1 MISISH
7 QKTVIQQYIVEK
19 VIFKSEEKIE
29 ELIFEETARII
40 PNIKSEPQTPNNYE
54 LYANKLERRF
64 PISKV
69 KLEEVKIEQEE
80 TVLKKPVIR
89 LKKLEFYSTKKL
101 NFNSRYNLRKT
112 KMRESYYIFSPFT
125 SYIFSPLKPNL
136 NKKRKKIFKTIKVIH
151 RFT

>member
-54 LYANKLERRF
+54 LYANKLE
-64 PISKV
+64 
-69 KLEEVKIEQEE
+69 
-80 TVLKKPVIR
+80 
-89 LKKLEFYSTKKL
+89 
-101 NFNSRYNLRKT
+101 
-112 KMRESYYIFSPFT
+112 
-125 SYIFSPLKPNL
+125 
-136 NKKRKKIFKTIKVIH
+136 KKISHFQG
-151 RFT
+151 